1 MQTVAVAMQ
10 KGGCGKSTL
19 SRHGSVILPRT
30 ALMDL
35 DPQGTTLRW
44 LDKRRE
50 KGVKVPGAIKSSVK
64 RAEEAMQ
71 RVQDHGGFNY
81 LIIDTPPEHD
91 DQRTIR
97 FAIEASDFV
106 LMPCKASPD
115 DLEVLKD
122 TIKLAHQYGKPFG
135 VVLTMVRQGSRS
147 LQQAQELLEPVCEK
161 AGGWLCPA
169 SMGNRVDYVDAVYF
183 SQTVTEYNKSGQAA
197 QEMTQIW
204 EWVGSKLE
212 ALKNG

>member
-1 MQTVAVAMQ
+1 MKTIAVAMQ

-35 DPQGTTLRW
+35 DPQGTTMRW
-44 LDKRRE
+44 LDKRRD
-50 KGVKVPGAIKSSVK
+50 KGVKVPGAIKSSLK
-64 RAEEAMQ
+64 RADEALKK
-71 RVQDHGGFNY
+71 VEDHGGFRH

-115 DLEVLKD
+115 DLEVLRE
-122 TIKLAHQYGKPFG
+122 TIKLAQQYEKPFG

-147 LQQAQELLEPVCEK
+147 LIQSQELLKPFCEK
-161 AGGWLCPA
+161 AGGALCPFF
-169 SMGNRVDYVDAVYF
+169 MGNRVDYIDAVFF
-183 SQTVTEYNKSGQAA
+183 SQTVTEFNETGQAA
-197 QEMTQIW
+197 QEMKNIW
-204 EWVGSKLE
+204 QWVGEQIGEK
-212 ALKNG
+212 K